1 MWKFQKEDE
10 NTKGLKILSSN
21 NLFQYISTAASLL
34 HQLLTNPQGYFSQG
48 AYLVVVLLFLNDL
61 ILIAQTALCS

>member
-1 MWKFQKEDE
+1 MRKFQKEDE
-10 NTKGLKILSSN
+10 NTKELKILSSN

-34 HQLLTNPQGYFSQG
+34 NQLLTNPQGHFSQG
-48 AYLVVVLLFLNDL
+48 AYFVVVLLFLNDL

>member
-1 MWKFQKEDE
+1 MRKFQKEDE

-34 HQLLTNPQGYFSQG
+34 NQLLTNPQGYFSQG
-48 AYLVVVLLFLNDL
+48 AYFVVVLLFLNYL

>member
-1 MWKFQKEDE
+1 MRKFQKEDE